1 MDHGAKFCLGGGAD
15 MLVKKN
21 IFMICPAGS
30 FFRYPL
36 PRLAKTALP
45 NISVGI

>member
-1 MDHGAKFCLGGGAD
+1 
-15 MLVKKN
+15 MLVKKI

-36 PRLAKTALP
+36 PRLAKRALP
-45 NISVGI
+45 NISVGIRITILILRFF